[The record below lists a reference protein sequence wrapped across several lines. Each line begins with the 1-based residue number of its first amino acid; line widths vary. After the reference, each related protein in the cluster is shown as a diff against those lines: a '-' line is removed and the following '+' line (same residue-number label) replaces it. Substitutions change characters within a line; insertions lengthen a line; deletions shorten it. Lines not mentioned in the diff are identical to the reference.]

1 MLIGATIH
9 SIYSH
14 AGAIQMAVE
23 ASELRKNL
31 LSGLFAT
38 GDAAERAYQACVQHG
53 YEIGDVNVIVSED
66 TRKKLLETHDE
77 LKAKLAE
84 HKSEGGELGGPA
96 GGRTG
101 ILVTI
106 MAAVGAAVAIPTV
119 GVLIGPVAVAL
130 AAAGAAGAAAG
141 LISAFADWGVPQQ
154 QLQRYEEDVRDGAI
168 LVVVET
174 RSEGDARLLAREWK
188 AAGGREIQFRTA

>member
-1 MLIGATIH
+1 
-9 SIYSH
+9 
-14 AGAIQMAVE
+14 MAVE

-38 GDAAERAYQACVQHG
+38 GDAAERAYQACVRNG
-53 YEIGDVNVIVSED
+53 YEIGDVNVVVSDE
-66 TRKKLLETHDE
+66 TRMRLLKSAESEADE
-77 LKAKLAE
+77 IKAKLAE
-84 HKSEGGELGGPA
+84 PKAEGGELGGPT

-141 LISAFADWGVPQQ
+141 LISAFADWGVPQL